1 MFGAINLKIKQNNS
15 SQPRA
20 CDSCRVRKIKC
31 PNIEQGISPHN
42 GTFKPCDKCVQ
53 ASLCCTY
60 NQMSKKKGPKIS
72 TKKRKLA
79 LDQPWEIT
87 EEIVF
92 QHFENEEESHL
103 CFVKKDEPKELIF
116 LWKHNSLG
124 WLFTTDGSPMSPILI
139 NELVYFFRHVYTE
152 LPIVDLGDDNYC
164 LLEGLRL
171 ANMTHKFKTARDSV
185 SKDALVSQIQQVHMQ
200 RVSSTSDNVTID
212 SVCDSI
218 FLHMAM
224 GALDNRNK
232 AMVYLSEAHTYYQLV
247 VSSHD
252 NASRNARRK
261 RVNCVLTNL
270 RHEAGAHHLSSEPP
284 SYMLLELMSPPY
296 TGHLAH
302 ICLDSYNY
310 QVISLLLWHTS
321 ITVGQEHKA
330 PATSECVT
338 MEPQQRAAMDCHVAK
353 IAIQQYLQFLRK
365 PGSSQQALI
374 KFGELLNNRLGL
386 LSSSQLHVCGTSTLK
401 TIVDILKQ
409 YPALQQ
415 LAGMLQTHID
425 KCEMWDF
432 SIDWLDL
439 PQWETQMPA
448 LST

>member
-1 MFGAINLKIKQNNS
+1 
-15 SQPRA
+15 
-20 CDSCRVRKIKC
+20 
-31 PNIEQGISPHN
+31 
-42 GTFKPCDKCVQ
+42 
-53 ASLCCTY
+53 
-60 NQMSKKKGPKIS
+60 MSKKKGPKIS

-103 CFVKKDEPKELIF
+103 CFVKKEDPKEAFSSPETSNCSIIDEDLSSYSF
-116 LWKHNSLG
+116 GN
-124 WLFTTDGSPMSPILI
+124 TTPWGGSSPLTAPPMSPILI
-139 NELVYFFRHVYTE
+139 NELIYYFRHVYTE

-171 ANMTHKFKTARDSV
+171 ANMTHKFKTARDTIT
-185 SKDALVSQIQQVHMQ
+185 KDALVSQVQQVHMQ

-224 GALDNRNK
+224 AALDNRNK

-247 VSSHD
+247 VSCHE
-252 NASRNARRK
+252 NNSRNAPRRK

-284 SYMLLELMSPPY
+284 NYILLELMSPPY

-302 ICLDSYNY
+302 ICLDSYNH

-365 PGSSQQALI
+365 PGSSQHALI

-386 LSSSQLHVCGTSTLK
+386 LSSSQLHVCGTATLK

-415 LAGMLQTHID
+415 LAGLLQTHID

-439 PQWETQMPA
+439 PQWEAQMPA